1 MDERLQKAL
10 DISNYMVTI
19 NNQKRILKEQYQE
32 NLIHYHSGS
41 QFTVTQQLIS
51 FVQSLTAMN
60 QTSTIL
66 IDDNGLPAEIEDLE
80 TFANAIYSKYFEA
93 SNRYLVE
100 YNKLKK
106 NRSVES
112 IMEI

>member
-10 DISNYMVTI
+10 DISNYMVTL

-32 NLIHYHSGS
+32 NLIYYHNSG
-41 QFTVTQQLIS
+41 QFTVSQQLIS
-51 FVQSLTAMN
+51 FCQSLLAMS
-60 QTSTIL
+60 QDSTIL
-66 IDDNGLPAEIEDLE
+66 IDDNDIPIEIEDLKQ
-80 TFANAIYSKYFEA
+80 FAEDLISKYFEV
-93 SNRYLVE
+93 SNQYLIE

-112 IMEI
+112 IMNL